1 MRRSINIPV
10 IGVTA
15 VLLIA
20 IACRSRQTTSD
31 ATATETGSVQAP
43 PELIVQSGHSGPVTA
58 VAFSADGRWLAS
70 GSEDTTVKIW
80 DVRSGRELRTF
91 AGHARDVSSVAFSP
105 DASMIA
111 SASALEGALRVWG
124 TVSGRQVW
132 ALEKHGSSITP
143 SKVAF
148 SATGKWIAYSDDGGT
163 YLVGA
168 SDGKVDATFERE
180 GNPAFSPDGVLLA
193 TTYGGDVRI
202 REVESR
208 ADVFTF
214 QSGIDAIS
222 DLEFKSD
229 GGVLAVAGG
238 MRAASHHVES
248 GRIILWDLPR
258 RTPLATLVG
267 HTKLVTAVSFDE
279 AGDLVASAAW
289 DGTIRYWDP
298 STGAETLKIDSP
310 GGRVADL
317 TFGPRWLATANEDH
331 TITLWA
337 REPRTLGGRIGGVY
351 ALQFSRDGQRLVV
364 GSDDGTVKQW
374 ETSTGRQVGG
384 FDIRSLTGHGYS
396 DFCLSPD
403 GHSAA
408 LVATDWANF
417 ATWDLVHG
425 KSAQSYRGHTGNVL
439 RVDFSPDG
447 RSIASS
453 SQDGTVRLWDVKTGA
468 SLKTIKEAKSAA
480 DASILDDPGGA
491 VIDLTFSHDGRL
503 LATADQG
510 HKIKMW
516 DPATGRL
523 LRTIPT
529 FDTIDI
535 AFSPDDKWLAGGS
548 DYSVKVWDPKTG
560 ELVRELTGHQRP
572 VSAVAFSPDGRVL
585 ASSSE
590 DQTIR
595 LWNTSTWEPIRT
607 LTGHTSP
614 VRSLTYSSDGK
625 LILSGSADG
634 TTRVWEADSGVWLAT
649 LVSTFDLADWVVVTP
664 DGLFDG
670 APSMWNKLLWR
681 FSNNTFD
688 VYPVETF
695 FNEYF
700 HPGLLGE
707 IMAGNRPRAERD
719 IRNLDRRQPRVAVEI
734 ANAPSRD
741 TPIDSRTVSVRVTV
755 AEAPA
760 DSSHRTG
767 SGARDIRL
775 FRNGSLVKVWRGDI
789 LAGKGGQTTLEAP
802 LLLVAGQNQITAY
815 GFNNDNVKSLDAT
828 LKVVGA
834 ASLARAGVAYIVA
847 VGVNSYANPEYNL
860 KYAVAD
866 ATLFSGQ
873 LADAQSRLG
882 FGRVVTLPLLDAVA
896 TKDNILGAI
905 ARLVGTRS
913 GPPGP
918 GEPAGLAALEPVQP
932 EDAVFVYYAGHGTAV
947 DSRFYLIPYDLG
959 YTGSRSGLDSSGLQT
974 ILAHSISD
982 QDLERAVEAV
992 DARALLLVID
1002 ACNSGQALEAEEK
1015 RRGPMNSRGLAQ
1027 LAYEKGMYVLT
1038 AAQSYQAAIEA
1049 AELGHGYLT
1058 YALVEEGLK
1067 KGEADL
1073 APADGQILAT
1083 EWLQYATERVPQMQ
1097 EARMR
1102 EGRALF
1108 HEIAFVEGDERIP
1121 DIAKRSLQRPRLFHR
1136 PEGESEGF
1144 IVAKLKSLAAAK

>member
-1 MRRSINIPV
+1 MSISIKIPV
-10 IGVTA
+10 VGVTA
-15 VLLIA
+15 AALLIA
-20 IACRSRQTTSD
+20 VACRSRQTTSD
-31 ATATETGSVQAP
+31 ATATPTGSVQA

-91 AGHARDVSSVAFSP
+91 AGHARDVSSVAFNP

-111 SASALEGALRVWG
+111 SASALEGAMRVWG

-132 ALEKHGSSITP
+132 ALETKGSSIMP
-143 SKVAF
+143 SKVTF
-148 SATGKWIAYSDDGGT
+148 SATGKWIAYSNDYAT

-168 SDGKVDATFERE
+168 ADGKVAATFERE

-193 TTYGGDVRI
+193 TAYGGDVRI

-208 ADVFTF
+208 TDVLTL
-214 QSGIDAIS
+214 QSGMDAVS

-238 MRAASHHVES
+238 MRAASHQVES
-248 GRIILWDLPR
+248 GRIILWDLLR
-258 RTPLATLVG
+258 RTALATLVG
-267 HTKLVTAVSFDE
+267 HTKLVTSVAFNE

-298 STGAETLKIDSP
+298 LTGAETLKIDNP

-317 TFGPRWLATANEDH
+317 TFGPRWLAAANEDH

-337 REPRTLGGRIGGVY
+337 REPRTLGGRIGGIY
-351 ALQFSRDGQRLVV
+351 ALQFSGDGQRLVV

-384 FDIRSLTGHGYS
+384 FDIRRLTGHGYS

-403 GHSAA
+403 GRSAA
-408 LVATDWANF
+408 LVATDWAIF

-425 KSAQSYRGHTGNVL
+425 KSAQSYKGHTGKVL

-447 RSIASS
+447 RWIASS
-453 SQDGTVRLWDVKTGA
+453 SQDGTVRLWDAKTGA
-468 SLKTIKEAKSAA
+468 SLKTIKESSA
-480 DASILDDPGGA
+480 DASILDEPDGS
-491 VIDLTFSHDGRL
+491 VIDLTFSHDGRQ
-503 LATADQG
+503 LATADQN
-510 HKIKMW
+510 HTIKLW

-523 LRTIPT
+523 LRKIPT

-535 AFSPDDKWLAGGS
+535 VFSPDDKWLAGGS
-548 DYSVKVWDPKTG
+548 DYSVKVWDAHTG
-560 ELVRELTGHQRP
+560 ELLRELTGHERP

-595 LWNTSTWEPIRT
+595 LWNTSTWGPIRT

-614 VRSLTYSSDGK
+614 VRALTYSADGR

-649 LVSTFDLADWVVVTP
+649 LVSTFDLTGWVVVTP

-707 IMAGNRPRAERD
+707 ILAGNRPRAERD

-755 AEAPA
+755 AEAPGDGA
-760 DSSHRTG
+760 HRTG

-775 FRNGSLVKVWRGDI
+775 FRNGSLVKVWRGDV
-789 LAGKGGQTTLEAP
+789 LAGKGGQTMLDAT
-802 LLLVAGQNQITAY
+802 LLLVAGENQITAY

-828 LKVVGA
+828 VNVVGA
-834 ASLARAGVAYIVA
+834 ANLARAGVAYILA
-847 VGVNSYANPEYNL
+847 IGVDRYANPEYNL

-866 ATLFSGQ
+866 ATVFSGQ

-882 FGRVVTLPLLDAVA
+882 FARVVTLPLLDADA
-896 TKDNILGAI
+896 TRDNILGAI
-905 ARLVGTRS
+905 ARLVGARS

-918 GEPAGLAALEPVQP
+918 GEPARLAALEPVQP

-947 DSRFYLIPYDLG
+947 GSRFYLIPHDLG
-959 YTGSRSGLDSSGLQT
+959 YTGSRSGLDASGLQT

-982 QDLERAVEAV
+982 EDLERAFEAV
-992 DARALLLVID
+992 DARALMLVID

-1067 KGEADL
+1067 KGEADRT
-1073 APADGQILAT
+1073 PADGQILAS

-1097 EARMR
+1097 EARMQ

-1121 DIAKRSLQRPRLFHR
+1121 DVAKRNLQRPRVFHR
-1136 PEGESEGF
+1136 PEAESQRF
-1144 IVAKLKSLAAAK
+1144 IVAKVRLAGVPK